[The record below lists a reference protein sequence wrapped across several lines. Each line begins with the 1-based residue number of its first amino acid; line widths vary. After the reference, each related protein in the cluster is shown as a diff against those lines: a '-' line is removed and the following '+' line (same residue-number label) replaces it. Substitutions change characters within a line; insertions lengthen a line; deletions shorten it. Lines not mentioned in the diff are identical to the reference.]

1 MAQVILDAAVRLVFP
16 PAPLFVDHFPGAP
29 RVPGS
34 CIVEAARRSLEAS
47 LPSWSVHELL
57 GARFRHFVRPEE
69 ELLLQLR
76 VSAASPDAAPFAP
89 VGAQV
94 KAGQTLCILEAMKM
108 MSEVPSPVSGVI
120 TEVLVSDGELVG
132 FDQPLFRVKEC

>member
-34 CIVEAARRSLEAS
+34 CIVEAARHSLEAS

-76 VSAASPDAAPFAP
+76 VSAASPDAA
-89 VGAQV
+89 
-94 KAGQTLCILEAMKM
+94 EARC
-108 MSEVPSPVSGVI
+108 SLLRGSARCADLRFR
-120 TEVLVSDGELVG
+120 LV
-132 FDQPLFRVKEC
+132 R

>member
-1 MAQVILDAAVRLVFP
+1 MAQIILDAAVRLVFP

-34 CIVEAARRSLEAS
+34 CIVEAARRSLETT

-69 ELLLQLR
+69 DLLLQLR
-76 VSAASPDAAPFAP
+76 VSTVAPDVA
-89 VGAQV
+89 
-94 KAGQTLCILEAMKM
+94 EARC
-108 MSEVPSPVSGVI
+108 SLLRGSVRCADLRFR
-120 TEVLVSDGELVG
+120 LV
-132 FDQPLFRVKEC
+132 R

>member
-16 PAPLFVDHFPGAP
+16 SALLFADHFPGAP

-34 CIVEAARRSLEAS
+34 CIVEAARRSLEAA

-69 ELLLQLR
+69 DLLLQLL
-76 VSAASPDAAPFAP
+76 VSAVLPDAAEARCRL
-89 VGAQV
+89 
-94 KAGQTLCILEAMKM
+94 LCGFLRCADLRFR
-108 MSEVPSPVSGVI
+108 
-120 TEVLVSDGELVG
+120 LV
-132 FDQPLFRVKEC
+132 R